1 MDIEFITYGLSMF
14 LFIVNQ
20 NVMKIILPIAF
31 LLLFQISCSNKKTE
45 LGILNGEWITDTL
58 NTKNSDN
65 WKEFIY
71 FKNGKILA
79 HTTWWG
85 RNYVLNENQNIL
97 NEQFKDNQNNIYKI
111 KVIDSSEIEIIGNN
125 YYARFKKDKN
135 QPENI
140 NSEILEFKKSQN
152 NKQKLTGKWKISSI
166 QKKLD
171 KEEFQNE
178 PIYKEL
184 LKSSDFDKFL
194 YFSTKEIDFIQFNY
208 TIFSAFLKNKKKINL
223 DYIVN
228 IDSIDLY
235 VGDVIYK
242 IHYKLSENKMV
253 YKNFDKIGIT
263 TEIVFS
269 KSH

>member
-1 MDIEFITYGLSMF
+1 MDIEITINGLSIF

-20 NVMKIILPIAF
+20 NVMKIILLIAL

-45 LGILNGEWITDTL
+45 LAFLNGEWITDTL
-58 NTKNSDN
+58 NTKNSEN

-71 FKNGKILA
+71 FRNGKILA

-85 RNYVLNENQNIL
+85 RNYVLNENQNIV
-97 NEQFKDNQNNIYKI
+97 NEQFKDHHNNIYKI

-135 QPENI
+135 QPKNI

-152 NKQKLTGKWKISSI
+152 NKQKLIGIWKICNI
-166 QKKLD
+166 QKKLE
-171 KEEFQNE
+171 KEEFQKE
-178 PIYKEL
+178 PIYQEL

-194 YFSTKEIDFIQFNY
+194 NFPTKKIDFIQFNH
-208 TIFSAFLKNKKKINL
+208 TSFTVFLKNKKEIKF
-223 DYIVN
+223 DYIIN
-228 IDSIDLY
+228 SDSIDLY

-242 IHYKLSENKMV
+242 IYYKLSENKMV

-263 TEIVFS
+263 TEIIFA
-269 KSH
+269 K